1 MSLQVL
7 PHEEETLFDLEE
19 KNEGKIILMQD
30 KLINGFEDEVLTDL
44 KTLHIENW
52 LELSEMFPKFIH
64 CVVAMGYEKILVYLL
79 ELFPKKIETKNVIGS
94 TLIYTAIEA
103 RQDNI
108 TQILINKGTNLLVIN
123 GRGNSLLHAISKR
136 SGGDMLILM
145 QKIINLQ
152 PSLLNTQNNYGET
165 PLHLACLCGIIDN
178 VELLLKNGACTDIE
192 TKNEKTPSN
201 YAIESVKSR
210 EVLALI
216 NNYTPKITKLDEEKE
231 SFTQKITKSIKS
243 TLQIKEIIKPEEET
257 KLVQPVQKEELK
269 EIEEIESDQ
278 DFEDDISSI
287 IEERM
292 FQIEETKEEETN
304 NDSKEEIK
312 EEETNND
319 SKEETKLGI
328 SLNPQKIIKNV
339 LYLGTKEYRE
349 KKLEILIQE
358 LCNLYPID
366 TLVTDTSLTY
376 VPNQK
381 YRILSLDGFSDNP
394 ILQIYILQK
403 LIQKFPMFIAK
414 CNVIAGV
421 GISAFIAG
429 SIAKGLSL
437 DFLEKVFPIIE
448 KYTRVSKKRRFNS
461 STKYTNR
468 YYDIACSSLF
478 SNQSLSEFPRK
489 FFTYYQKLSNSFVIA
504 DGSERANE
512 VIMKSCSLPF
522 LFKPYG
528 NCISGMV
535 IQPNPSNYAL
545 MDALKTGIRKEDC
558 VVLSFSNGFEHS
570 EDGES
575 YPDFFLNDW
584 FSLKEFQNFE
594 GQIKQSSIFCS
605 TILGDRFL
613 RFSPM
618 IHNTNEENLKK
629 IVQKM
634 RFSKLEQ
641 WLSKEWFN

>member
-7 PHEEETLFDLEE
+7 PHEESLFGLEE

-44 KTLHIENW
+44 KTLNIENW

-103 RQDNI
+103 RQDNL
-108 TQILINKGTNLLVIN
+108 TQILINKRANLLVIN

-136 SGGDMLILM
+136 SGRDILTLM

-152 PSLLNTQNNYGET
+152 PSLLNVQNSYGET

-178 VELLLKNGACTDIE
+178 VELLLKNGAHTDIE
-192 TKNEKTPSN
+192 TRNGKTPSM

-210 EVLALI
+210 EIQVLI
-216 NNYTPKITKLDEEKE
+216 NNYTPKITKIEEEKE
-231 SFTQKITKSIKS
+231 SFTQKITKSIKN
-243 TLQIKEIIKPEEET
+243 TLQVKEIVKLEEDT
-257 KLVQPVQKEELK
+257 KNVQPFQKEELK
-269 EIEEIESDQ
+269 EIEEIESDHE
-278 DFEDDISSI
+278 FEDDISSI
-287 IEERM
+287 IEERIC
-292 FQIEETKEEETN
+292 QIEEKKEEETN
-304 NDSKEEIK
+304 SNNKEEIK
-312 EEETNND
+312 
-319 SKEETKLGI
+319 LGM
-328 SLNPQKIIKNV
+328 SLKPQKIIKNV
-339 LYLGTKEYRE
+339 LYLGTQEYRE
-349 KKLEILIQE
+349 RKLEILIQE

-376 VPNQK
+376 TPNQK
-381 YRILSLDGFSDNP
+381 YRILSLDGLSDNP

-403 LIQKFPMFIAK
+403 LVQKFPMFIAK
-414 CNVIAGV
+414 CNVISGV

-437 DFLEKVFPIIE
+437 DFLEKVFPLIE
-448 KYTRVSKKRRFNS
+448 KYTRISKKRRFNA
-461 STKYTNR
+461 STKYTNH

-478 SNQSLSEFPRK
+478 SNQTLSKFPRK
-489 FFTYYQKLSNSFVIA
+489 FFTYYQQLSNSFVIA
-504 DGSERANE
+504 EGSERANE
-512 VIMKSCSLPF
+512 AIMKSCSLPF
-522 LFKPYG
+522 LFKPYC
-528 NCISGMV
+528 NCISGMI

-558 VVLSFSNGFEHS
+558 VVLSLSNGFEHS
-570 EDGES
+570 EDGEGYS
-575 YPDFFLNDW
+575 DFFLSDW
-584 FSLKEFQNFE
+584 FSSKEFQNFE
-594 GQIKQSSIFCS
+594 GQIKQSSVFCS

-618 IHNTNEENLKK
+618 IHNTNEEDLKK